1 MRNFKNVI
9 YILTNPMYA
18 GYVKIGYAA
27 DLYSRIASLNT
38 GMLRNY
44 DVYAVYETPVPL
56 ADKQFHLLI
65 DDLAPIVRARVVA
78 GQKVQDKEFFKL
90 EPEQAYDLFQ
100 HIAKM
105 TGTEDRLHLKDEPEI
120 ISATKSENISVKKR
134 NTRTTSEYPVTYGI
148 QNKYYPFVSW
158 VKTTIAHCNTIIEEY
173 GFDEFKKNALQIR
186 FSNKATKRKI
196 FAETEAEMRG
206 FTCHCFEENSLYML
220 TNYNADCLRKINEKL
235 DACFPKCQLG
245 YIYKN

>member
-1 MRNFKNVI
+1 
-9 YILTNPMYA
+9 MYA

-105 TGTEDRLHLKDEPEI
+105 TGTEDKLHLKSEHESVP
-120 ISATKSENISVKKR
+120 TKSESASVKKKAEKISVK
-134 NTRTTSEYPVTYGI
+134 YPVTYSL
-148 QNKYYPFVSW
+148 QSQYYPFVSW
-158 VKTTIAHCNTIIEEY
+158 IRTTIAHCNIIIEKY
-173 GFDEFKKNALQIR
+173 GFSVFKDKALQLK
-186 FSNKATKRKI
+186 FSNKNTKRKI

-206 FTCHCFEENSLYML
+206 FANHCFKENSLYML
-220 TNYNADCLRKINEKL
+220 TNYSSDYLKKINTKL
-235 DACFPKCQLG
+235 DECFPECKLDF
-245 YIYKN
+245 IYVNNP